1 MKRDQGRD
9 DDQEKR
15 QHERTV
21 RSKDMQPAIW
31 KPPIELSKQEGQVL
45 GHIRRAK
52 LFVFLRQHRHE
63 LFDDLF
69 QQELAELYRPSER
82 GHPPIPPAQLA
93 LATVVQ
99 AYTGVSDDE
108 VIEATL
114 MDRRW
119 QLVLDCLDTDQA
131 PFSKGTFVA
140 FRKRLIDAQMDRRLI
155 ERTIELAGHTQE
167 FGARALRAALD
178 SSPLWGAGRVEDTY
192 NLVGHALKKVLRVV
206 ADQQERELIEVAKE
220 AGAEL
225 ICGSSL
231 KAALDRDWDQQIQKD
246 EALAL
251 VLNVLQAVET
261 WVQTLQQEDAQL
273 AQSPLSVAQQVKV
286 QDVEVN
292 ENGKASLIKGV
303 AKDRRIS
310 VEDGQMRH
318 GRKSR
323 SVRVDGYKR
332 HVLHDL
338 DTGLIRT
345 VGLTPAN
352 MPEASVTEAI
362 SVDLD
367 RQEVS
372 LKELHIDRAYL
383 SSHLVR
389 ERGDDLE
396 VYCKAWPVRESKRF
410 SKQTFTLDWEQQIIR
425 CPAEQEMPFVL
436 GGVVHFPKETCA
448 QCPLQT
454 QCTTSSKGRSIS
466 IHPDE
471 TLLLEL
477 RQRQQTPQG
486 RAKLRERV
494 AVEHTLAHV
503 GRWQGRRARYRG
515 LRKNLFD
522 LRRCAVV
529 HNLHVLARSQ
539 HLLAEFQDAA

>member
-1 MKRDQGRD
+1 MRPPPW
-9 DDQEKR
+9 
-15 QHERTV
+15 H
-21 RSKDMQPAIW
+21 
-31 KPPIELSKQEGQVL
+31 PPIIPTPLEQTIITCIK
-45 GHIRRAK
+45 RAK
-52 LFVFLRQHRHE
+52 LFVFLRHYRHE
-63 LFDDLF
+63 LFSDAF
-69 QQELAELYRPSER
+69 QEELATLYAPGFR
-82 GHPPIPPAQLA
+82 GQPPIAPAQLA
-93 LATVVQ
+93 LATIVQ

-108 VIEATL
+108 VVEATL

-119 QLVLDCLDTDQA
+119 QLVLDCVDTEEA
-131 PFSKGTFVA
+131 PFSKGTLVA
-140 FRKRLIDAQMDRRLI
+140 FRKRLIEGQMDRRLI
-155 ERTIELAGHTQE
+155 ERTIEIANQSQA
-167 FGARALRAALD
+167 FGSRPLRAALD
-178 SSPLWGAGRVEDTY
+178 SSPLWGAGRVEETC
-192 NLVGHALKKVLRVV
+192 NLVGHALKKVMRVV
-206 ADQQERELIEVAKE
+206 AEQQKRDLVEVAKE

-261 WVQTLQQEDAQL
+261 WVQTLQQGDAQL
-273 AQSPLSVAQQVKV
+273 AQLSLAAAQHVKA
-286 QDVEVN
+286 QDVEVD

-303 AKDRRIS
+303 AKDWRIS
-310 VEDGQMRH
+310 IEDGQMRH

-323 SVRVDGYKR
+323 SVRVDDYKH

-338 DTGLIRT
+338 DTGLIRAA
-345 VGLTPAN
+345 GLTPAN

-367 RQEVS
+367 RQEVF

-389 ERGDDLE
+389 ERSDDLE
-396 VYCKAWPVRESKRF
+396 VYCKAWPVRETKRF
-410 SKQTFTLDWEQQIIR
+410 PKQAFTLDWEQQIIR
-425 CPAEQEMPFVL
+425 CPAEQETPFVP
-436 GGVVHFPKETCA
+436 GGVIHFPKEICA

-454 QCTTSSKGRSIS
+454 QCTTSSKGRSVS

-471 TLLLEL
+471 ALLLEL
-477 RQRQQTPQG
+477 RQRQQTSQG
-486 RAKLRERV
+486 RGKLRERV

-539 HLLAEFQDAA
+539 QFSAEFQDAA